1 MKITKIRERWNLRL
15 NPIYKQETRVSS
27 RSFRLP
33 LIILLCN
40 TVLAV
45 VALLNMYSM
54 ITQVQRTAEIQYS
67 SFVGLYIF
75 VALVE
80 FVLLLFLVPAL
91 TAGAISGE
99 RERQTLNMLMT
110 THLTPW
116 DIVLGKLGA
125 SLSNIL
131 LMIVSSFPIL
141 ALGFIYG
148 GVMWKDIVLLVV
160 CYCVTAILLGCIGI
174 CCSSV
179 FSKSTVATVVSY
191 CVMAVL
197 VLGTVAVN
205 HLAAAFQRVV
215 SVSSADSGAC
225 LYLLLFN
232 PAASFPA
239 ALESQLGGY
248 EELGFVFS
256 WVAAAPENLI
266 TEHWLIFALAAQA
279 LLAALFLWIA
289 VRCVE
294 PHRRKRT
301 LQTRRSGG

>member
-1 MKITKIRERWNLRL
+1 MKITGRWNLRV

-33 LIILLCN
+33 LIILLFN

-54 ITQVQRTAEIQYS
+54 ITQVRRTAEIQYS

-75 VALVE
+75 VAVVE
-80 FVLLLFLVPAL
+80 FVLLLFIVPAL
-91 TAGAISGE
+91 TAGTISGE
-99 RERQTLNMLMT
+99 RERQTLNMLLT
-110 THLTPW
+110 THMTPW

-148 GVMWKDIVLLVV
+148 GVAWKDIVLLVI
-160 CYCVTAILLGCIGI
+160 CYGMTAILLGCVGV
-174 CCSSV
+174 CCSAV
-179 FSKSTVATVVSY
+179 FRKSTVATVVSY
-191 CVMAVL
+191 CGMAVL
-197 VLGTVAVN
+197 VLGTVTVN
-205 HLAAAFQRVV
+205 HLAAIFRSAV
-215 SVSSADSGAC
+215 SMTGTSGSGGC

-239 ALESQLGGY
+239 ALERQMGGY
-248 EELGFVFS
+248 DGLELAFS
-256 WVAAAPENLI
+256 WVASAPSNMI
-266 TEHWLIFALAAQA
+266 TEHWLVSA
-279 LLAALFLWIA
+279 LLAQGLLSALLLWIA
-289 VRCVE
+289 VRWVE
-294 PHRRKRT
+294 PHRRKRFR
-301 LQTRRSGG
+301 TRA

>member
-1 MKITKIRERWNLRL
+1 MKITGRWNLRA
-15 NPIYKQETRVSS
+15 NPIYKQETRASS

-33 LIILLCN
+33 LIILLFN

-75 VALVE
+75 VAVVE
-80 FVLLLFLVPAL
+80 FVLLLFIVPAL

-99 RERQTLNMLMT
+99 RERQTLNMLLT
-110 THLTPW
+110 THMTPW

-125 SLSNIL
+125 GLSNIL

-148 GVMWKDIVLLVV
+148 GVAWKDIVLLLA
-160 CYCVTAILLGCIGI
+160 CYGVTAVLLGCIGV
-174 CCSSV
+174 CCSAV
-179 FSKSTVATVVSY
+179 FRKSTVATVVSY
-191 CVMAVL
+191 CIMGML

-205 HLAAAFQRVV
+205 HLAAAFQQVV
-215 SVSSADSGAC
+215 SLNGIAGSGAF

-239 ALESQLGGY
+239 ALERQMGGY
-248 EELGFVFS
+248 DSLELVFP
-256 WVAAAPENLI
+256 WVAAVPDNLI
-266 TEHWLIFALAAQA
+266 IDHWLMSALAAQV
-279 LLAALFLWIA
+279 LLSGLFLWIA
-289 VRCVE
+289 VRWVE
-294 PHRRKRT
+294 PYGRKQSRRK
-301 LQTRRSGG
+301 L